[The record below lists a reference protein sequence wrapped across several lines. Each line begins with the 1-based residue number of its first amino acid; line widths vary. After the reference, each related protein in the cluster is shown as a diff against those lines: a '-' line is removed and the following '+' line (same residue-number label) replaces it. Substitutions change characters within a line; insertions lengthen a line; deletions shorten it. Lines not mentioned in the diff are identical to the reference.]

1 MSRKNFTLFTLKMF
15 RAFLLF
21 LVAYAVVMTATP
33 FVALYKILTSYKRKD
48 KLTDILF
55 TMAIGFD
62 QAGGSV
68 LYEQEN
74 FTVSSYTYYL
84 CTKQHRLCW
93 FMKFIDLIFGK
104 DHCKKSYEWEVKND
118 LDDINS
124 VLDKIL
130 EEGEVS
136 RDLHRY

>member
-1 MSRKNFTLFTLKMF
+1 MI
-15 RAFLLF
+15 RAALLF
-21 LVAYAVVMTATP
+21 LIAYAVVMTATP
-33 FVALYKILTSYKRKD
+33 FVVLYKVITSWKRKER
-48 KLTDILF
+48 LTDILF

-84 CTKQHRLCW
+84 CTKQKKLCW

-118 LDDINS
+118 MDDINT
-124 VLDKIL
+124 VLDNLLDKK
-130 EEGEVS
+130 
-136 RDLHRY
+136 D